1 MMGQGT
7 CASPAFAVAGDSML
21 ILKLMSVLVACLLS
35 MTALAIADEVVI
47 THRSGKVQII
57 PIEEKGDPVEQ
68 VNFRRSATQSQS
80 APAAAPV
87 AAPAPAKVESQQKSE
102 TPQKSGKPPIKVRW
116 AEPMD
121 PQ

>member
-21 ILKLMSVLVACLLS
+21 ILKLMSVLVTCLFF
-35 MTALAIADEVVI
+35 MTTLAIADEVVI

-68 VNFRRSATQSQS
+68 VSFRRSASQSQS

-87 AAPAPAKVESQQKSE
+87 AAPAKVESQQKSE
-102 TPQKSGKPPIKVRW
+102 TPQKSGRLPIKVRW

>member
-7 CASPAFAVAGDSML
+7 CASPAFAVAGDFML
-21 ILKLMSVLVACLLS
+21 NLKLMSVLVTCLLF
-35 MTALAIADEVVI
+35 MAALAIADEVVI

-68 VNFRRSATQSQS
+68 VSFRRSVTQPQS
-80 APAAAPV
+80 TSAAAPV
-87 AAPAPAKVESQQKSE
+87 ATPAPAKVESQKKSE
-102 TPQKSGKPPIKVRW
+102 TPQKSGRLPIKVRW